1 MAGPQDA
8 LEFDPGLARSE
19 GPADTRPP
27 PAWHDFNWDSTKA
40 AAYGA
45 ALDAPGTAENRR
57 RVYLGY
63 AAADLAK
70 ALGKRP
76 TDYQMDLPGEPVAA
90 VSQIYE
96 PDFWRDL
103 AAYRRTNPGF
113 LKDLGKDRAEFDAKL
128 KAEFSAEREGVQARM
143 ARQGVVGNLLGGMVG
158 SQVDPINFMSNFIGG
173 PPAKGIYGTA
183 KAIVF
188 NGLVNAGVETLE
200 TPLIAAERQAQGSEL
215 TAEEARQNILYAG
228 LGGAAFT
235 AGTKGLAVAGKTVHG
250 KVLTPLFDL
259 DDRAMARALRQSVKG
274 NWALDPQQAAAVN
287 VLERAGEVEAVNP
300 FARTYEGIDAHEK
313 ILQRTLRQL
322 ASEPAPR
329 SAATPAAAASF
340 SAPAASET
348 GGGFDMGRFMGRN
361 RAAESSG
368 NDVAKAVNSSAYGR
382 YQFLKK
388 TWLASYRETFGET
401 GESEAQI
408 LAKRAD
414 GAVQDKVMAT
424 FTAGNVRALR
434 AARVPVDD
442 GTAYLAHFLGTRDA
456 IRVLK
461 AAGDTPIGQLVSA
474 DSIRAN
480 ATVFSNVSS
489 ASELVSWARG
499 KMAIERGDSV
509 PASDIAPAAPDP
521 ALSIVRP
528 EVRPELLERPTP
540 ASLSFEGRQVSLA
553 SFHPSEIGVDAELM
567 QFKSGGDQ
575 FGVTER
581 LQGVRQWDPMSAGTV
596 TVWEGLDGRRLIA
609 DGHQRLGLA
618 KRILAADPSQGIRMN
633 AFVLREA
640 DGVSATD
647 ARVATALM
655 NIRQGTG
662 SGVDAAKVF
671 RDVGLDA
678 DQVFASLPPRSA
690 LVRDGKALA
699 RLSDEAFGAAVNDV
713 IPEQYAAAI
722 GHLAPEPGTHMA
734 LVELL
739 AKIDPPNRRQ
749 AEAIIRQAMDAGFH
763 GEHQAELFG
772 TRELTTALFAQKAK
786 ALDKVLS
793 ELRKLKG
800 AFSVAARNAD
810 ALDAAGN
817 RIDVAASEA
826 AAKGNAEALGL
837 VEALALRRGN
847 AVSEIFNDAARR
859 LADGE
864 PLARVVKDSV
874 ASLRELDLNRALA
887 ELGNA
892 GDGSVGSGRDGLAGR
907 EDAAAY
913 GDEASLTPAERD
925 ALEAEGQGGFLF
937 GDEPA
942 LKQFDDPAGEGVQA
956 ASDSVWHDLRA
967 EGEARDLLTDQYRSQ
982 LPADIAGKVYADT
995 GAAGNFLMARDG
1007 QNRIVTWMEGS
1018 GELSID
1024 GRARKG
1030 SFTIDQFAEAVR
1042 KDGAPT
1048 ADTTKSV
1055 AGDIG
1060 ALFDLDDGKGA
1071 RSISDIEA
1079 ELKRGEDGLDA
1090 IRGCL

>member
-1 MAGPQDA
+1 MAGPLDGIEWDDRQSR
-8 LEFDPGLARSE
+8 GS
-19 GPADTRPP
+19 GVQADTTAP
-27 PAWHDFNWDSTKA
+27 PAWYDINWDSTKA
-40 AAYGA
+40 AAHNA

-63 AAADLAK
+63 AAADLAR

-76 TDYQMDLPGEPVAA
+76 TDYQIDLPGEPVAA

-103 AAYRRTNPGF
+103 AAYRRRNPGF
-113 LKDLGKDRAEFDAKL
+113 LKDLGRDRAEFDAKF

-143 ARQGVVGNLLGGMVG
+143 ARQGVLGNLLGGMAG
-158 SQVDPINFMSNFIGG
+158 SQADAINFMSNFIGG
-173 PPAKGIYGTA
+173 PAAKGVYGTA

-200 TPLIAAERQAQGSEL
+200 WPLIAGERQAQGSVL
-215 TAEEARQNILYAG
+215 TGEEARQNILYAG

-235 AGTKGLAVAGKTVHG
+235 AGAKGLSVAGDAVHG
-250 KVLTPLFDL
+250 KVLNPLFQL

-274 NWALDPQQAAAVN
+274 TWALDPQQAAALH
-287 VLERAGEVEAVNP
+287 VLERAGEVEAANP

-329 SAATPAAAASF
+329 SAATPAASAF

-618 KRILAADPSQGIRMN
+618 KRILAADPSQDIRMN

-640 DGVSATD
+640 DGVTAAD

-722 GHLAPEPGTHMA
+722 GHLAPDPGTHMA

-874 ASLRELDLNRALA
+874 ASLRELDLARALA
-887 ELGNA
+887 EFGDA

-907 EDAAAY
+907 EDAPAY
-913 GDEASLTPAERD
+913 GDDAGLTPAERD
-925 ALEAEGQGGFLF
+925 ALEAEGQGGFVF
-937 GDEPA
+937 GEEPA

-967 EGEARDLLTDQYRSQ
+967 EGEATKAVA
-982 LPADIAGKVYADT
+982 ADV
-995 GAAGNFLMARDG
+995 
-1007 QNRIVTWMEGS
+1007 
-1018 GELSID
+1018 
-1024 GRARKG
+1024 
-1030 SFTIDQFAEAVR
+1030 
-1042 KDGAPT
+1042 
-1048 ADTTKSV
+1048 
-1055 AGDIG
+1055 G